1 MAALDVTHLG
11 PRCGTSGTW
20 MWRIWGLDVAN
31 LVALGTS
38 WEAPGRGG
46 EGGGA
51 ARRGARG
58 GEAPQDFT
66 KPQQTIQ
73 SPNRQYKAPTDYTN
87 PLNIKQRPNILN
99 KTLQY

>member
-1 MAALDVTHLG
+1 M
-11 PRCGTSGTW
+11 
-20 MWRIWGLDVAN
+20 
-31 LVALGTS
+31 
-38 WEAPGRGG
+38 G
-46 EGGGA
+46 EGGGPPAEGPGA
-51 ARRGARG
+51 ARRGAQG

-73 SPNRQYKAPTDYTN
+73 SPNRQYIVKAPTDYTN